1 MMAGDLRPYITGAYS
16 WLWAQTIILTR
27 SRSDSEQDDDDDNE
41 GHALSACGCI
51 AMIAGVRCSCLL
63 QVMATTPSLRFRY
76 RSRKA

>member
-1 MMAGDLRPYITGAYS
+1 VTLHLILPGLIVSFGP
-16 WLWAQTIILTR
+16 QTIILTR
-27 SRSDSEQDDDDDNE
+27 SRSDSQQHDDGHNEDD
-41 GHALSACGCI
+41 ALSACGCI